1 MMAAITPTDKPY
13 MKTGIFETWKK
24 RIPWLLL
31 LMLSST
37 FTSKILAVYES
48 ALGKYV
54 VLTLFIP
61 MLTGSGGNA
70 GTQSSN
76 TIIRSLSLGDI
87 EFRDT
92 FRVIWKELFVSF
104 LCGITLAAAAFA
116 KVLIVDGV
124 SVIIALVVALTLAV
138 TIVVAKLIGCTLPI
152 FAKKIGFDPAVM
164 ASPFISTVIDAL
176 SLVIYFN
183 IAAVFLHI

>member
-1 MMAAITPTDKPY
+1 M
-13 MKTGIFETWKK
+13 
-24 RIPWLLL
+24 
-31 LMLSST
+31 
-37 FTSKILAVYES
+37 
-48 ALGKYV
+48 
-54 VLTLFIP
+54 
-61 MLTGSGGNA
+61 
-70 GTQSSN
+70 
-76 TIIRSLSLGDI
+76 
-87 EFRDT
+87 
-92 FRVIWKELFVSF
+92 
-104 LCGITLAAAAFA
+104 CGISLAAAAFA